1 MHNLYRIKWKK
12 RRNRSVLVCPYLDRY
27 LNKTAYILR
36 AIAMRVLPETRMDF
50 SVECSWISCIL
61 VYWNSEDTRCD
72 LCSLR
77 ISGKKY
83 KTKFDVN
90 KLPSP
95 SNTLFFRQ
103 DAGIFYWSFSVC
115 YKIRTD
121 KKQRFGDDRKGLICK
136 KFRRTFFL
144 KAWKLLS
151 KEKKESIAQ
160 NAEELIK
167 INRSSLHVP

>member
-12 RRNRSVLVCPYLDRY
+12 GRNRSVLVCPYLDRY

-50 SVECSWISCIL
+50 SVESSCMF
-61 VYWNSEDTRCD
+61 VYWNSEDTRATFVRQE
-72 LCSLR
+72 SLR
-77 ISGKKY
+77 KD
-83 KTKFDVN
+83 TKQNLMSTNYLHLLWYF
-90 KLPSP
+90 L
-95 SNTLFFRQ
+95 T
-103 DAGIFYWSFSVC
+103 SFSMC
-115 YKIRTD
+115 YKIGTD

-151 KEKKESIAQ
+151 KKKKHCA
-160 NAEELIK
+160 K
-167 INRSSLHVP
+167 CRGIN